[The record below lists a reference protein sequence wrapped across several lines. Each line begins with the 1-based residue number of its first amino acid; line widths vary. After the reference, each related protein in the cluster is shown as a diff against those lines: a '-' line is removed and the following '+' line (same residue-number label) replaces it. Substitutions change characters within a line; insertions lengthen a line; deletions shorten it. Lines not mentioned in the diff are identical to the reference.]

1 MDWTGSG
8 VAARLVRAR
17 AESEKRACADKAA
30 QAVHNGGRIFD
41 VTAKAV
47 THKDGARVLLSQ
59 LKAMAAGKAMR
70 RGTVKQGGSSVQAG
84 RAGTA
89 CRAPTAIR
97 AVCFDLSEESVGAED
112 QAQRQSGDC
121 DFSESA
127 YDERAKTL
135 LTHVAYIGAQADAC
149 EREQKGPARKIRE
162 AGKLVF

>member
-1 MDWTGSG
+1 MEP
-8 VAARLVRAR
+8 
-17 AESEKRACADKAA
+17 ESYC
-30 QAVHNGGRIFD
+30 H
-41 VTAKAV
+41 T
-47 THKDGARVLLSQ
+47 
-59 LKAMAAGKAMR
+59 KAMAAGKAMR

-97 AVCFDLSEESVGAED
+97 AVCIDLSEESIGAED

-162 AGKLVF
+162 AGELVFAENVGSTTRTKAALATLATGAMSRAKSSPA

>member
-1 MDWTGSG
+1 
-8 VAARLVRAR
+8 
-17 AESEKRACADKAA
+17 
-30 QAVHNGGRIFD
+30 
-41 VTAKAV
+41 
-47 THKDGARVLLSQ
+47 
-59 LKAMAAGKAMR
+59 
-70 RGTVKQGGSSVQAG
+70 VQAG

-97 AVCFDLSEESVGAED
+97 AVCIDLSEESIGAED

-162 AGKLVF
+162 AGELVFAENVGCGDGRNEQEAEDEFRKLVPEECGLVAHAGGFFLVRPVNRVT